1 MSLLYPKLKYSM
13 FVGYWQSWHVENS
26 WLVEE
31 KIKEGK
37 NVLICVL
44 DCEVNEKTPLTSDEV
59 ERNIKNHLWKHLGS
73 GKLVVIKIP
82 DIESINFG
90 SNIEYDIIYHDK
102 TDKSKMAEQI
112 RKQLKE
118 ESL

>member
-1 MSLLYPKLKYSM
+1 MSPLYPKVKYSM
-13 FVGYWQSWHVENS
+13 FVGYWQSWHAENS
-26 WLVEE
+26 WIVEE

-44 DCEVNEKTPLTSDEV
+44 DNEINHITPLSPDEV
-59 ERNIKNHLWKHLGS
+59 EANIKKHLWKYVGD
-73 GKLVVIKIP
+73 GRVKIIQIP

-102 TDKSKMAEQI
+102 VAKEKMAEQI
-112 RKQLKE
+112 RKEIKE
-118 ESL
+118 EN

>member
-1 MSLLYPKLKYSM
+1 
-13 FVGYWQSWHVENS
+13 
-26 WLVEE
+26 VEE
-31 KIKEGK
+31 RIKEGK

-44 DCEVNEKTPLTSDEV
+44 DCEVSEKTPLTSDEV

-73 GKLVVIKIP
+73 GKIVVIKIP

-102 TDKSKMAEQI
+102 TDKIKMGEQI
-112 RKQLKE
+112 RKQLKKE
-118 ESL
+118 NL